1 MLNQEFI
8 SLFNTLLGV
17 TNMAL
22 NQGQKER
29 QARIE
34 RKLDELITRFDTSR
48 LYQSDSKHIATDK

>member
-1 MLNQEFI
+1 
-8 SLFNTLLGV
+8 
-17 TNMAL
+17 MAL

-48 LYQSDSKHIATDK
+48 LYQSDSEHIATDK